1 MTALLD
7 RPAGPPSSSSTR
19 LPAFENAFSLGM
31 AGVSGSALRD
41 MLRMAQVPG
50 LVNFAGG
57 LPAPELFP
65 MAEIEAAAETALQ
78 RHGWR
83 AMQYGATEGF
93 LPLREYLAG
102 EGLRCPS
109 VTPAHVQIM
118 TGGQQ
123 SLDLLGKIF
132 IDPGDT
138 ILVETPTYM
147 GALQSFMPYR
157 PRFAAVPTDEA
168 G

>member
-83 AMQYGATEGF
+83 AMQYGAKDF
-93 LPLREYLAG
+93 C
-102 EGLRCPS
+102 RCVSTWPGRDCAA
-109 VTPAHVQIM
+109 PA
-118 TGGQQ
+118 
-123 SLDLLGKIF
+123 
-132 IDPGDT
+132 
-138 ILVETPTYM
+138 
-147 GALQSFMPYR
+147 
-157 PRFAAVPTDEA
+157 
-168 G
+168 